1 MRGFIIFIILF
12 ISGTSQAQ
20 YHTSP
25 GILHQSA
32 GCSTPA
38 AISGQLFVSKDG
50 NSQLSD
56 ATAGGTWSSST
67 TTIATIGSAGL
78 VSGIAAGTATI
89 TYSTGVGCEAY
100 ATVTVA
106 ALTLAGTQAAQWDF
120 SIQSSITLGTGVAI
134 VADRSGNSR
143 SLLQPTVACQ
153 PAYVN
158 DGGKSYIITDG
169 VTTSAGD
176 FLQAS
181 FPLVQSYTIMRVLKM
196 HWAAGQTIDGGITA
210 NSGQTWMN
218 SILGFPYIGMVAAA
232 ALQPNTNT
240 FPDNAWSVLTTTF
253 NTSSSQIIVDTGTA
267 VTGNPGTA
275 APNGYTLGRDGNVS
289 GTNSNIEVKF
299 VVIFTGV
306 LTSAQQKANYVALIN
321 YKP

>member
-1 MRGFIIFIILF
+1 MRILLF
-12 ISGTSQAQ
+12 ILLFATTAQAQ
-20 YHTSP
+20 YSTSP
-25 GILHQSA
+25 GILYVNA
-32 GCSTPA
+32 GCVSPS
-38 AISGQLFVSKDG
+38 AIAGELFISKDG

-56 ATAGGTWSSST
+56 ATAGGTWASSNT
-67 TTIATIGSAGL
+67 AIATVGSAGL
-78 VSGIAAGTATI
+78 VSGIAAGTAVI
-89 TYSTGVGCEAY
+89 TYSMGASCNAY

-106 ALTLAGTQAAQWDF
+106 ALTLVGTQAAQWDF
-120 SIQSSITLGTGVAI
+120 SIQPAVTVVTGISAI
-134 VADRSGNSR
+134 SDRSGNGR
-143 SLLQPTVACQ
+143 SLLQPTVSCQ
-153 PAYVN
+153 PVWVN
-158 DGGKSYIITDG
+158 TGGKSYAILDG
-169 VTTSAGD
+169 LTTSAGD
-176 FLQAS
+176 FMQAT

-196 HWAAGQTIDGGITA
+196 HWLAGQTIDGGIPA

-240 FPDNAWSVLTTTF
+240 FPDNTWSVLTTTF

-275 APNGYTLGRDGNVS
+275 APNGYTLGRDGNVA
-289 GTNSNIEVKF
+289 GTNSNIEVKI
-299 VVIFTGV
+299 VIIFTGV